1 MSELD
6 YMHAISEQL
15 GVMDTTAV
23 TMCMENGLPIRVF
36 NMMVP
41 GNIAKAVRGESVGTL
56 VEAGRN
62 G

>member
-1 MSELD
+1 
-6 YMHAISEQL
+6 MHAISEQL